1 MSRFGRG
8 GGSASRGLGVCRRRF
23 QILDLFKTNFVQF
36 TFLFK
41 IRELQYLMTPMYF
54 PFKVFVILKLTS
66 QNNLKKSYSTISRP
80 IGGWGGGGGFGCP
93 ALFPGKK
100 TVGTRLIIE
109 NFFFNINNTN
119 VDGALSMFTPENTVF
134 HTLFQT
140 LDPENQTKLGGT
152 QSVTAK

>member
-1 MSRFGRG
+1 MSRSGLG
-8 GGSASRGLGVCRRRF
+8 GGGAPRGLGVCRRRF
-23 QILDLFKTNFVQF
+23 QILGLFKTKFVHF

-41 IRELQYLMTPMYF
+41 TRELQYIMTPMYF
-54 PFKVFVILKLTS
+54 PFKVLVILKLTS
-66 QNNLKKSYSTISRP
+66 QNNLKNSYSTISLP
-80 IGGWGGGGGFGCP
+80 IGGGGWGGGFGCP

-109 NFFFNINNTN
+109 NFFLINTTN
-119 VDGALSMFTPENTVF
+119 VDRALSKFTPENNIF

>member
-1 MSRFGRG
+1 
-8 GGSASRGLGVCRRRF
+8 
-23 QILDLFKTNFVQF
+23 
-36 TFLFK
+36 
-41 IRELQYLMTPMYF
+41 MTPMYF

-66 QNNLKKSYSTISRP
+66 QNNLKNSYSTISLP
-80 IGGWGGGGGFGCP
+80 IGDGGCP

-109 NFFFNINNTN
+109 NFFFFNINNTN
-119 VDGALSMFTPENTVF
+119 VDGALSKFTPENTVF